1 MGRRMPS
8 STDPAWLQGLRTIF
22 DICRQQREPLENRYY
37 GPYDKLLNYCFGD
50 SFQYFVAPQ
59 RPPSGSNLTL
69 RDTVDFVTV
78 VFLVVFDANDRR
90 PVLIAEIK
98 DDAWAHK
105 ADLRYSADDHIR
117 RRYDA
122 LLGDCPLPRLWG
134 LSLLGTSLRVYC
146 GTLATETIE
155 PDFVPRPS
163 PSRILPRH
171 FLEGAWDI
179 DILSPEGFNKMKE
192 IITDVLAAAAAL

>member
-1 MGRRMPS
+1 MGRRMPF
-8 STDPAWLQGLRTIF
+8 STDTAWPQGLRKIF

-59 RPPSGSNLTL
+59 RPPSDLTL
-69 RDTVDFVTV
+69 RDTVDFV
-78 VFLVVFDANDRR
+78 VFLVVFDANRR

-105 ADLRYSADDHIR
+105 SDLRYSADDQIR

-122 LLGDCPLPRLWG
+122 MLGDCPLPRLWG

-146 GTLATETIE
+146 GIVATETIE

-192 IITDVLAAAAAL
+192 IITDVLAAAAAF